1 MLDFHSMPTD
11 ACCICSQIAGDA
23 GNDLI
28 AHLLPHE
35 PYMRRVLL
43 ENEAFAVI
51 PSLGPLTPGHSLLC
65 PKKHIRS
72 FAALDD
78 ALWSRLAIVRTALC
92 DALQSLYSERVH
104 LFEHGMA
111 REGNRTAC
119 TVEHAHMHFVP
130 LPEGLDFT
138 TGVSWMELDGSLESL
153 RAMVSDREYVLY
165 ATPDGTSRVLIADG
179 IESQFMRRLI
189 AERLHRTEWD
199 WRAAPH
205 ARAADAA
212 WRRFVER

>member
-1 MLDFHSMPTD
+1 MTTHS
-11 ACCICSQIAGDA
+11 CCICSQIAGDA

-28 AHLLPHE
+28 AHLLPDE
-35 PYMRRVLL
+35 PYVRRVLL
-43 ENEAFAVI
+43 EDEAFAAI
-51 PSLGPLTPGHSLLC
+51 PSLGPLAAGHSLLC

-78 ALWSRLAIVRTALC
+78 ALWPRFAILREEFC
-92 DALQSLYSERVH
+92 DALQSLYGERVH

-111 REGNRTAC
+111 REGDRTAC

-130 LPEGLDFT
+130 LPEGLDVAS
-138 TGVSWMELDGSLESL
+138 GASWMEFDGSLASL
-153 RAMVSDREYVLY
+153 RAMTGDREYVLY
-165 ATPDGTSRVLIADG
+165 ITPDGTSRVLIADDVQ
-179 IESQFMRRLI
+179 SQFMRRLI
-189 AERLHRTEWD
+189 AERLHRAEWD

-205 ARAADAA
+205 TRAADEA